1 MSDLTVVIAGGSGFI
16 GQTLARALDSRGYR
30 VVVLTRNAKRFQGQ
44 GTAVEWDGKSLA
56 GQWPRLLEGVVSVV
70 NLAGK
75 SVNCRYTAANRK
87 EIDAA
92 RVDSTR
98 VIAEAISQCARPPG
112 SWIQAGSLAIY
123 GDSGDQVCDE
133 HTPPGTGFP
142 VETCL
147 KWEAAFRE
155 REVTPTRQVLFR
167 IGFVLQA
174 GQGALATLEGIT
186 RLYLG
191 GRAGPGRQF
200 ISWIHHQ
207 DLNRMFL
214 AAIEGQDI
222 SGTYNATAPSP
233 VDNNQFMRELRGAL
247 GRPWAPPTPS
257 WAVHLGAFFMRTEAC
272 LALTGRRCLPERLQ
286 KSGFSFRFTDL
297 RAALREIYRNPEG
310 VLNVYETQAP

>member
-16 GQTLARALDSRGYR
+16 GQTLASALERRGYR
-30 VVVLTRNAKRFQGQ
+30 VIILTRSRNRFQGA
-44 GTAVEWDGKSLA
+44 GTAIQWDGKSLA
-56 GQWPRLLEGVVSVV
+56 GEWPGLLEGAASLV

-75 SVNCRYTAANRK
+75 NVNCRYTPANRK
-87 EIDAA
+87 EIDDS

-98 VIAEAISQCARPPG
+98 VIAQAICQCTRPPG

-123 GDSGDQVCDE
+123 GDAGDRLCDE
-133 HTPPGTGFP
+133 QTPSGTGFP

-155 REVTPTRQVLFR
+155 REMIPTRQALFR
-167 IGFVLQA
+167 IGFVLE
-174 GQGALATLEGIT
+174 GGRGALATLEDIT

-191 GRAGPGRQF
+191 GRVGTGRQF

-214 AAIEGQDI
+214 AAIEREDI
-222 SGTYNATAPSP
+222 SGTYNATGPSP
-233 VDNNQFMRELRGAL
+233 VNNDEFMQELRRAL

-257 WAVHLGAFFMRTEAC
+257 WAVHLGAFLMRTEAC
-272 LALTGRRCLPERLQ
+272 LALTGRRCLPARLQ
-286 KSGFSFRFTDL
+286 RVGFSFRFPDL
-297 RAALREIYRNPEG
+297 RPALSQIYRKPKG
-310 VLNVYETQAP
+310 VSHVNEAQSP